1 METSLSCGLA
11 RLYIGGARHICG
23 NKYRLRAKISYK
35 KSIVLIWF
43 AEHIKS
49 MTGSMLRKFIIL

>member
-1 METSLSCGLA
+1 MRPGKAVPEGPT
-11 RLYIGGARHICG
+11 RHICG
-23 NKYRLRAKISYK
+23 NKYRLVAKISYK

-49 MTGSMLRKFIIL
+49 MTESMVRKFIIL

>member
-1 METSLSCGLA
+1 MRPGKAVPEGPT
-11 RLYIGGARHICG
+11 RHICG

-49 MTGSMLRKFIIL
+49 MTESMVRKFIIL